1 MLIVVIVINIIISV
15 ILLYFANKM
24 WQIKQELVAVT
35 DKLTNYERATHVT
48 LNTAPQS
55 IHTGQQQIYNLRQI
69 NQRLELQIQQMQQ
82 ILNLILLGR
91 KIWQQSF
98 WNIGSCQRRKPT

>member
-1 MLIVVIVINIIISV
+1 MVIVVVLINIIISV
-15 ILLYFANKM
+15 SLLYLARQI
-24 WQIKQELVAVT
+24 WQIRQNLAKVT
-35 DKLTNYERATHVT
+35 DKLIDYERSIHATLH
-48 LNTAPQS
+48 TAPRS
-55 IHTGQQQIYNLRQI
+55 IYTGQQQIYHLRQI
-69 NQRLELQIQQMQQ
+69 NQSLELQIQQVRQ